1 MMKIGLTGGIGTGKS
16 TVAKLFRAQGWV
28 VVDADQIAKQ
38 VVEPH
43 EPAFEAIVTV
53 FGDDIVDEET
63 GALDREKLGRIVFQ
77 DQEKR
82 QQLNDIVHP
91 AVRERMTAEAEEA
104 FDYGAEVVV
113 LDIPLLIESDL
124 FHLVDCTVLVY
135 ATKEQ
140 QLERI
145 IERNGLSEE
154 EAAKRINAQ
163 MPIDEKR
170 AKVDDI
176 IDNRRGFEALKTEVE
191 AYVNRIHQE
200 LHY

>member
-1 MMKIGLTGGIGTGKS
+1 MKIGLTGGIGTGKS

>member
-1 MMKIGLTGGIGTGKS
+1 MKIGLTGGIGTGKS
-16 TVAKLFRAQGWV
+16 TVAKLFRTHGWV

-43 EPAFEAIVTV
+43 EPAFEAILTV

-63 GALDREKLGRIVFQ
+63 GALDRDKLGRIVFQ

-82 QQLNDIVHP
+82 LQLNEIVHP

-145 IERNGLSEE
+145 MERNGLSKED
-154 EAAKRINAQ
+154 ATTRIHAQ
-163 MPIDEKR
+163 LPIDEKR
-170 AKVDDI
+170 GKVDDI
-176 IDNRRGFEALKTEVE
+176 IDNSKGFEALKAEVE
-191 AYVNRIHQE
+191 AYVHRIKAHLQKQ
-200 LHY
+200 